1 MYLYVRRKF
10 FGMSFGVSLTPIVCS
25 LFFEENMEKSKK
37 TSFTFYRNDNHMSP
51 IVKLNRAMFHT
62 GEPIE

>member
-10 FGMSFGVSLTPIVCS
+10 FGMSVGMSLTPIVCS

-37 TSFTFYRNDNHMSP
+37 NFFYLLS
-51 IVKLNRAMFHT
+51 
-62 GEPIE
+62 

>member
-10 FGMSFGVSLTPIVCS
+10 FGMSVGVSLTPIVCS

-37 TSFTFYRNDNHMSP
+37 NFFYLLS
-51 IVKLNRAMFHT
+51 
-62 GEPIE
+62 

>member
-10 FGMSFGVSLTPIVCS
+10 FGMSVGVSLTPIVCS

-37 TSFTFYRNDNHMSP
+37 KLILP
-51 IVKLNRAMFHT
+51 LIVMTTTCHRS
-62 GEPIE
+62 